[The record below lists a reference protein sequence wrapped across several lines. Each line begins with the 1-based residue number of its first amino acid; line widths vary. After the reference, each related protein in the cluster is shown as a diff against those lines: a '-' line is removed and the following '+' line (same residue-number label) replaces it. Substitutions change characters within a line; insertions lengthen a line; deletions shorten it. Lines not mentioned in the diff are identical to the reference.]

1 MMAEES
7 ARYEMNAHRG
17 QRQAHLN
24 REVAS
29 GRRRTRTFCAP
40 SSRAVLLAHRASDSW
55 AQLSDEDLVAH
66 YRSCKQR
73 VDRAKRE
80 LQGVPPKAAAVMKEL
95 LETAL
100 YDSVQA
106 FQLVT
111 EEVNS
116 PARQGLNPFDTNKWA
131 RVWAA

>member
-1 MMAEES
+1 MCGAVG
-7 ARYEMNAHRG
+7 APGVRY
-17 QRQAHLN
+17 
-24 REVAS
+24 
-29 GRRRTRTFCAP
+29 
-40 SSRAVLLAHRASDSW
+40 SW

-66 YRSCKQR
+66 YRSCKQQ
-73 VDRAKRE
+73 VDRAKQE
-80 LQGVPPKAAAVMKEL
+80 LRGVPPKAAAVMKEL

-116 PARQGLNPFDTNKWA
+116 TARRGLNPFDTNKWA
-131 RVWAA
+131 HVWAA